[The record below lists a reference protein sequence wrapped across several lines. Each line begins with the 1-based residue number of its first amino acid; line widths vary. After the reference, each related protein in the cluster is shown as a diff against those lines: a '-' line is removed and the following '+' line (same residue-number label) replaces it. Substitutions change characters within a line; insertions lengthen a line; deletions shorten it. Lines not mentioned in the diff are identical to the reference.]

1 MQSCLVNQD
10 MRHFRTVIRHILH
23 TAYTFN
29 VFGVLRIWH
38 PKRSLID
45 PVGFPLDLVGKTK
58 GLEHFHTARVN
69 AVRFTLDDV
78 AGHAFD
84 DHRGDVWKMRQLRSQ
99 TQTCGASSRN

>member
-10 MRHFRTVIRHILH
+10 MWHFRTVIRHILH